1 VKRFVVD
8 GATAVVT
15 GAAGGIGRAV
25 ALELSARGAHLVL
38 LDRDEP
44 GLAALADELRSA
56 RPDRSTT
63 TYVVDLG
70 DRASA
75 LAAATEIRDAHPH
88 VHLLVNNAGVAL
100 GGRFAEVDL
109 EDVEWLLSINLHAVL
124 LMTHTLLPSLIS
136 TRGSHIVNISSL
148 FGLIAPPGQVAY
160 STSKFAVRGFGD
172 ALREELAE
180 HEVGVTTVHPGGI
193 ATSIAES
200 ARIGAGV
207 DPTEYEQG
215 RRAWTKLLSID
226 PAIAAR
232 AIVDGA
238 ERRKARVLI
247 GGSTYVL
254 DALARITPAHYGR
267 IVAVGNERLTRRLA
281 R

>member
-1 VKRFVVD
+1 VQRFVVD
-8 GATAVVT
+8 GAVAVVT
-15 GAAGGIGRAV
+15 GAAGGIGRAI
-25 ALELSARGAHLVL
+25 ARQLSARGAHLVL

-44 GLAALADELRSA
+44 GLAALARELRTA

-70 DRASA
+70 DRAAA
-75 LAAATEIRDAHPH
+75 LATATTIRDAHPH

-100 GGRFAEVDL
+100 GGRFAEVGLD
-109 EDVEWLLSINLHAVL
+109 DVEWLLSINLHAVL

-180 HEVGVTTVHPGGI
+180 HDVGVTTVHPGGI
-193 ATSIAES
+193 ATSIADS

-207 DPTEYEQG
+207 DATEYEQG
-215 RRAWTKLLSID
+215 RRAWTKLLSLD

-254 DALARITPAHYGR
+254 DALARLTPAHYGR
-267 IVAVGNERLTRRLA
+267 IVAVGHERLTRRLA

>member
-1 VKRFVVD
+1 MKRFVVD
-8 GATAVVT
+8 GATAIVT
-15 GAAGGIGRAV
+15 GAAGGIGRAT
-25 ALELSARGAHLVL
+25 ARELSARGAHLVL

-44 GLAALADELRSA
+44 GLAALADEVRA
-56 RPDRSTT
+56 GRADRAVT
-63 TYVVDLG
+63 TYAVDLA
-70 DRASA
+70 DRTAA
-75 LAAATEIRDAHPH
+75 LATAEAIRDAHPH

-100 GGRFAEVDL
+100 GGRFAEVSLD
-109 EDVEWLLSINLHAVL
+109 DVEWLLAVNLHAVL
-124 LMTHTLLPSLIS
+124 LMTHTLLPSLVS

-160 STSKFAVRGFGD
+160 SASKFAVRGFGD
-172 ALREELAE
+172 ALRTELAE

-215 RRAWTKLLSID
+215 RAAWTKLLSMD

-232 AIVDGA
+232 KIVDGA
-238 ERRKARVLI
+238 ERRKPRVLI
-247 GGSTYVL
+247 GASTYVL
-254 DALARITPAHYGR
+254 DALARISPGHYGR
-267 IVAVGNERLTRRLA
+267 LVAAGHARLTQRLS

>member
-1 VKRFVVD
+1 MKRFVVE

-15 GAAGGIGRAV
+15 GAAGGIGRAT
-25 ALELSARGAHLVL
+25 ARELSTRGANLVL
-38 LDRDEP
+38 LDRDEV
-44 GLAALADELRSA
+44 GLASIAVELRASRA
-56 RPDRSTT
+56 DRAVT
-63 TYVVDLG
+63 TYAVDLS
-70 DRASA
+70 DRAAA
-75 LAAATEIRDAHPH
+75 LAAAEGIAAAHPH

-100 GGRFAEVDL
+100 GGRFAEVAL
-109 EDVEWLLSINLHAVL
+109 EDVEWLLSINLHAVIL
-124 LMTHTLLPSLIS
+124 LTHTLLPNLVA

-160 STSKFAVRGFGD
+160 STSKFGVRGFGD

-215 RRAWTKLLSID
+215 RRAWTRLLSID

-232 AIVDGA
+232 RIVDGA
-238 ERRKARVLI
+238 ERRKPRVLI

-254 DALARITPAHYGR
+254 DALARITPGHYGR
-267 IVAVGNERLTRRLA
+267 LVAAGNERLTERLA

>member
-1 VKRFVVD
+1 MKRFVVD

-38 LDRDEP
+38 LDRDEV
-44 GLAALADELRSA
+44 GLGSVAAVLRSA
-56 RPDRSTT
+56 RPDRAVT
-63 TYVVDLG
+63 TYAVDLG
-70 DRASA
+70 DRAAA
-75 LAAATEIRDAHPH
+75 LSTAEGIAAAHPH

-100 GGRFAEVDL
+100 GGRFSEVAL

-254 DALARITPAHYGR
+254 DALARITPARYGR

>member
-38 LDRDEP
+38 LDRDEV
-44 GLAALADELRSA
+44 GLASVAAHLRDT
-56 RPDRSTT
+56 RPDRAVT
-63 TYVVDLG
+63 TYAVDLG
-70 DRASA
+70 DRTAA
-75 LAAATEIRDAHPH
+75 LATAEGIAAAHPH

-100 GGRFAEVDL
+100 GGRFAEVAL
-109 EDVEWLLSINLHAVL
+109 EDVEWLLAINLHAVL
-124 LMTHTLLPSLIS
+124 LMTHTLLPNLVA
-136 TRGSHIVNISSL
+136 TRGSHIVNVSSL
-148 FGLIAPPGQVAY
+148 FGLIAPPGQTAY
-160 STSKFAVRGFGD
+160 ATSKFAVRGFGD

-193 ATSIAES
+193 RTNIAES
-200 ARIGAGV
+200 ARVGAGV
-207 DPTEYEQG
+207 DPAEYEQG

-226 PAIAAR
+226 PAVAAR
-232 AIVDGA
+232 LIVDGA
-238 ERRKARVLI
+238 ERRKPRVLI
-247 GGSTYVL
+247 GASTYVL
-254 DALARITPAHYGR
+254 DVVARVAPGHYGR
-267 IVAVGNERLTRRLA
+267 LVAAGNERLTRRLA

>member
-8 GATAVVT
+8 GATSVVT
-15 GAAGGIGRAV
+15 GAASGIGRAT
-25 ALELSARGAHLVL
+25 ARELSTRGANLVL
-38 LDRDEP
+38 LDRDEV
-44 GLAALADELRSA
+44 GLASIAAELAIS
-56 RPDRSTT
+56 RPDRAVT
-63 TYVVDLG
+63 TYAVDLS
-70 DRASA
+70 DRDAA
-75 LAAATEIRDAHPH
+75 LSTAEGIAAAHPH

-100 GGRFAEVDL
+100 GGRFAEVAL

-124 LMTHTLLPSLIS
+124 LLTHTLLPNLIA

-160 STSKFAVRGFGD
+160 ATSKFAVRGFGD

-180 HEVGVTTVHPGGI
+180 HEVHVTTVHPGGI

-215 RRAWTKLLSID
+215 RKAWTKLLSMD
-226 PAIAAR
+226 PGIAATR
-232 AIVDGA
+232 IVDGA

-254 DALARITPAHYGR
+254 DALARITPGHYGR
-267 IVAVGNERLTRRLA
+267 LVAAGNERLTKRLA